1 MKRNLLSLAIVLL
14 LASTGFSQQEK
25 EDEEEIRTGLN
36 VGGLPVIAFD
46 SDLGLQYGA
55 LANLYFYG
63 DGSQYPEYRH
73 SLYFEISRFT
83 KGSGI
88 NRFFYD
94 SKYLI
99 PKVRLTVD
107 LSYLTEQALDFY
119 GFNGYESVYNP
130 DWVDDSQPDDVYQS
144 RLFYRHAR
152 NRFRLT
158 MDFQGKLK
166 FDHLNWSAGLA
177 FFNDKIGS
185 IDIEK
190 FNKGKDEEDKLPDID
205 GLYEKYIQWGI
216 IPIDQAK
223 GGNTNYLKFG
233 LVYDSRDNEP
243 NPMKGIWTEAIVV
256 TAPSFIGNDFPHTKF
271 KFSHRQYFT
280 LIPKNLSLAYRL
292 EYQGTIGG
300 TAPWFI
306 QPNIHTPYLRSA
318 NSEGLGGGKT
328 MRGIMRSRVVGDAI
342 ALGNIELRW
351 KFARFQFIKQNFYLG
366 LNLFYDAGQVVKEID
381 YTIPQSLTPKVREEY
396 FSTDKEKLHSS
407 YGLGLRI
414 AMNQNF
420 IIAVDYGLALN
431 EQDGKSG
438 LYIGLN
444 YLF

>member
-1 MKRNLLSLAIVLL
+1 MKKLWLGLLIL
-14 LASTGFSQQEK
+14 LAAFSSVSGQDE
-25 EDEEEIRTGLN
+25 EDELARQGFDIGP
-36 VGGLPVIAFD
+36 LPVIAFD
-46 SDLGLQYGA
+46 SDLGFQYGA
-55 LANLYFYG
+55 LSKLFFYG
-63 DGSQYPEYRH
+63 DGRQYPEYRH
-73 SLYFEISRFT
+73 MFYFEWSRYT

-99 PKVRLTVD
+99 PKVRLTTD

-119 GFNGYESVYNP
+119 GFNGYEAVYNP
-130 DWVDDSQPDDVYQS
+130 EWVDDTQPADVYKS

-166 FDHLNWSAGLA
+166 FDHLNWIAGIA
-177 FFNDKIGS
+177 FFKDKIGS

-190 FNKGKDEEDKLPDID
+190 FNKGKSDTDKLPDID

-216 IPIDQAK
+216 IPLDKAK
-223 GGNTNYLKFG
+223 GGHNNYLKLG

-256 TAPSFIGNDFPHTKF
+256 AAPSFLGNDFAHVKF

-280 LIPKNLSLAYRL
+280 LIKKDLALAYRL
-292 EYQGTIGG
+292 EYQGTISGD
-300 TAPWFI
+300 TPWFI
-306 QPNIHTPYLRSA
+306 QPNITTPYLRSA
-318 NSEGLGGGKT
+318 NSEGLGGSKT
-328 MRGIMRSRVVGDAI
+328 LRGILRNRVVGDAI
-342 ALGNIELRW
+342 ALANIELRW
-351 KFARFQFIKQNFYLG
+351 KFVRFQFINQNFYLG
-366 LNLFYDAGQVVKEID
+366 LNLFFDAGQVVKEID
-381 YTIPQSLTPKVREEY
+381 INTSTVPPNIRKEY
-396 FSTDKEKLHSS
+396 FSTEREKLHSS
-407 YGLGLRI
+407 YGLGFRI

-420 IIAVDYGLALN
+420 IIAVDYGRAVN
-431 EQDGKSG
+431 EQDGGSG
-438 LYIGLN
+438 LYIGLD